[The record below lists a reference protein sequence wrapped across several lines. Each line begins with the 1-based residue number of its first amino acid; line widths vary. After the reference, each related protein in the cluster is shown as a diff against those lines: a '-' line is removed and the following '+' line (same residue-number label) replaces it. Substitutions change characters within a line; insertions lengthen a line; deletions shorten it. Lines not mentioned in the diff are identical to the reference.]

1 MISGFRREIF
11 TLLLIGVLL
20 IVPGLISGRTQE
32 LLFLG
37 LVVYTVWNLHNL
49 RRLTRW
55 LDKPSK
61 KNVPESIGIW
71 DELYYK
77 LYQLY
82 LRQRKSRKKLT
93 KIVTRFQESTQALPY
108 AVVVLNSSFEIDWYN
123 QVARNLFGFKQAR
136 DNGVRVDNLIR
147 DPAFVEYLNSK
158 DFNDQAEIELGQRRV
173 ALRITPYGHGEYLLS
188 AIDITQQQQLEDMR
202 RDFIANA
209 SHELRT
215 PITVISGYL
224 EALIDQADDKMIAP
238 LEKIQSQ
245 TERMTQ
251 ILEDLIV
258 LARLESKEWPMYP
271 DIVDLAELLQEI
283 HHDAQVLD
291 DGRHEIILSVDEASI
306 EGSRSELQMAITNLV
321 TNAIRYTPVGGTIR
335 IFCHSLRDTIQVGVE
350 DDGIGIP
357 PEHISRLTE
366 RFYRVDSGR
375 SREAGGTGL
384 GLAIV
389 KHVLDRHNAA
399 LHIESHPDE
408 GSVFRCDF
416 R

>member
-1 MISGFRREIF
+1 
-11 TLLLIGVLL
+11 
-20 IVPGLISGRTQE
+20 
-32 LLFLG
+32 
-37 LVVYTVWNLHNL
+37 
-49 RRLTRW
+49 
-55 LDKPSK
+55 
-61 KNVPESIGIW
+61 
-71 DELYYK
+71 
-77 LYQLY
+77 
-82 LRQRKSRKKLT
+82 
-93 KIVTRFQESTQALPY
+93 
-108 AVVVLNSSFEIDWYN
+108 
-123 QVARNLFGFKQAR
+123 
-136 DNGVRVDNLIR
+136 
-147 DPAFVEYLNSK
+147 
-158 DFNDQAEIELGQRRV
+158 
-173 ALRITPYGHGEYLLS
+173 
-188 AIDITQQQQLEDMR
+188 
-202 RDFIANA
+202 
-209 SHELRT
+209 
-215 PITVISGYL
+215 
-224 EALIDQADDKMIAP
+224 
-238 LEKIQSQ
+238 
-245 TERMTQ
+245 
-251 ILEDLIV
+251 
-258 LARLESKEWPMYP
+258 MYP

-321 TNAIRYTPVGGTIR
+321 TNAIRYTPDGGTIR